1 MLRRSSK
8 HYAATHGLGARV
20 HFVPFQADA
29 PAVFSDLSVLLHCS
43 TSPEPFG
50 RVIVEAMA
58 AGTPVIAARD
68 GGVPEIITD
77 GVDGFLAP
85 PGDLEAYL
93 AALRKLWAA
102 PSHATLAAAA
112 RRTVAERFSIARVKT
127 EFQKLLADVT
137 AAA

>member
-1 MLRRSSK
+1 M
-8 HYAATHGLGARV
+8 
-20 HFVPFQADA
+20 
-29 PAVFSDLSVLLHCS
+29 LLHCS

-85 PGDLEAYL
+85 PGDLDAYL
-93 AALRKLWAA
+93 AALRRVWSGPPAA
-102 PSHATLAAAA
+102 ALSAAA
-112 RRTVAERFSIARVKT
+112 RRTVAERFSITRVKT
-127 EFQKLLADVT
+127 EFQSSSPT
-137 AAA
+137 